1 MFDVVTSHPVALK
14 SLDHLFP
21 CGTINDNSGQPDF
34 IRKMVDLGVTSL
46 LDIGCAGGLLV
57 TQAND
62 AGIRAVGIEGSDASQ
77 KAGRAEWG
85 NPPPRYLFTADAAKP
100 FSIHWN
106 GQPCRFDA
114 VTAWEVLEHIEQ
126 GGLSQ
131 LFANIN
137 RHTQAGSVLFC
148 SITCTPSPWCG
159 VDLHCTQ
166 KPEPWWDNRLRSV
179 GWERKPDLET
189 YIGDKWVRTGT
200 FQRAY
205 VRVK

>member
-85 NPPPRYLFTADAAKP
+85 NVAAALPLHRRRRQALFDPLERPTLPIRCSDRLGSPGAYRAGRLIP
-100 FSIHWN
+100 TLRQH
-106 GQPCRFDA
+106 QPAYPGWQR
-114 VTAWEVLEHIEQ
+114 
-126 GGLSQ
+126 
-131 LFANIN
+131 
-137 RHTQAGSVLFC
+137 SVL
-148 SITCTPSPWCG
+148 
-159 VDLHCTQ
+159 LHHLYALAVV
-166 KPEPWWDNRLRSV
+166 WR
-179 GWERKPDLET
+179 
-189 YIGDKWVRTGT
+189 
-200 FQRAY
+200 
-205 VRVK
+205 